1 MSAERVRTYLVKHG
15 VQYEIHTH
23 PIAYTT
29 SEVAQVEHVPREQM
43 AKAVMLMAD
52 DRLVMAVISGNQ
64 MVDMGKAE
72 TGLGADTV
80 RLATEGEFAPLFSD
94 CERGAEPPFGALYD
108 VATVVDEGL
117 DSPQISFNAGTHTEV
132 IAMALSDYMEL
143 TNPEVVDLAASS

>member
-1 MSAERVRTYLVKHG
+1 MSAERVRTYLVRHG

-94 CERGAEPPFGALYD
+94 CERGAEPPFGAPALIVLAVPSRAYSRAICARLSAAD
-108 VATVVDEGL
+108 C
-117 DSPQISFNAGTHTEV
+117 SPT
-132 IAMALSDYMEL
+132 
-143 TNPEVVDLAASS
+143 